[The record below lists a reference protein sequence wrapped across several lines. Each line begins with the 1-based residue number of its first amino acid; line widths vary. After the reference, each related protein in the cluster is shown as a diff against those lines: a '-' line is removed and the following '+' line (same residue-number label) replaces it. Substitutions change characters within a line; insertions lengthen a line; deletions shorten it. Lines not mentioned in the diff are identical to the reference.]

1 MDEKLARPL
10 LCKNWS
16 QFYRTHKCSLR
27 NYMRN
32 GGVEAP
38 SGTDPN
44 IWEKF
49 IELERD
55 PKKIKQVRDNAQ
67 NRKKNKVSHTL
78 GRRSYAQKAYVMVSV
93 MD

>member
-1 MDEKLARPL
+1 
-10 LCKNWS
+10 
-16 QFYRTHKCSLR
+16 
-27 NYMRN
+27 MRN